1 MKDAYDKME
10 EGWIMTGMR
19 DRERRSRRE
28 ACILVLQDAG
38 EWSEVEQ
45 LRDLVR
51 RLTEAYSNEYGS
63 GSCNHDL
70 LREAL
75 AVVDAMPHPPWEQ

>member
-1 MKDAYDKME
+1 MKDDYDKMCDD
-10 EGWIMTGMR
+10 WIIAAMR
-19 DRERRSRRE
+19 EQERNARRE

-38 EWSEVEQ
+38 EWSEIDM

-51 RLTEAYSNEYGS
+51 RLTSAYRNSY
-63 GSCNHDL
+63 CQDMAL

-75 AVVDAMPHPPWEQ
+75 AAVDAMPPPPWEQ